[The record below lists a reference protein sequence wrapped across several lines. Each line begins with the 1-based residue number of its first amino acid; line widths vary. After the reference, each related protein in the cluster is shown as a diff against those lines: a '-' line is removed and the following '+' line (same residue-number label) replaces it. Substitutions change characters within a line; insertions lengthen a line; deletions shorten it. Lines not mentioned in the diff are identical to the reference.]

1 MASPSP
7 SATFGTKQTHD
18 FLQIMNS
25 TSTSM
30 FLRHPIMAFK
40 HKLASMGVD
49 YAKYQQQK
57 KVDDKAKAKEKAKD
71 KKEKK

>member
-1 MASPSP
+1 
-7 SATFGTKQTHD
+7 
-18 FLQIMNS
+18 MNS

-49 YAKYQQQK
+49 YAKDENVLQ
-57 KVDDKAKAKEKAKD
+57 VDTLQHNSELAFFKMLLKMDVNIVKPSEIVAHLPFTYTA
-71 KKEKK
+71 